1 MQRAR
6 SRPCS
11 PPRLHGRVGAVLL
24 ACAAACGGSG
34 RDDGSEGT
42 SGPPIT
48 TTDASTEALTEAGS
62 SMGEPT
68 GAATTGTSGT
78 ADETGPGIV
87 FDLAPPGDV
96 PIPRPTCE
104 PRP

>member
-24 ACAAACGGSG
+24 ACAAACGDSG

-87 FDLAPPGDV
+87 FDLEPPGDV